1 MVKRQTV
8 WLSTMMVLSLM
19 LIGYY
24 TMNNGGQ
31 QAATSNDNGPMVST
45 AVEPAP
51 SGSQTGAAHAPQT
64 SPAQGTGTKAT
75 QAATA
80 TTPANAKSTSAQT
93 TSGVPNESVSDW
105 FINYQN
111 QVEQNLSQK
120 EDMYQSILTNNNA
133 STEQIARAEQE
144 LQQLH
149 NLEGGMAD
157 AMDAIKGEGYKNCV
171 IVPNVDGNSVTVYV
185 QAPKGLTADQAVQI
199 MNIVSRQ
206 MNVPINHV
214 YVNWK

>member
-51 SGSQTGAAHAPQT
+51 SGSQTGAAHAPQ
-64 SPAQGTGTKAT
+64 SPAEGMGTKAT